1 MLMNP
6 FRELVAG
13 LRSLLRRTE
22 AESDLDDEVR
32 HYLEMAA
39 QERVRSGMSPADAER
54 AARVDIGGVEA
65 VKEEVR
71 WIGWEATVET
81 FVRDLRYAIRRLRQ
95 SPGFT
100 IVAVVSLALGIGA
113 NTAIFSLVNAT
124 LIQNLPVR
132 NSDELVYIH
141 GSSASQVF
149 SYPDF
154 NEIRRYN
161 TAFDGVIGWGG
172 VTVSMGSGEDV
183 ALTSGAIVTGNYFDV
198 LGVHAAIGRTI
209 TDADDMTP
217 DAHPVVV
224 IGDRLWQRRFNRD
237 PSVVGK
243 DVMINGRRFSII
255 GVMPRGF
262 EGAQL
267 GTVRDFFVPMMMQA
281 VIRPPRG
288 GYSGEMNPDLLHTR
302 GNRWLFA
309 LGRLKPGVTISAAT
323 ASLAGMLKEQ
333 QARDASDERNMSVTL
348 TPVDDGDVDSRP
360 QMVSA
365 AKLLMSVVGLVLLIA
380 CANVA
385 NLLLARSTS
394 RAREIAVRLSL
405 GASRGR
411 LVRQLLTESVL
422 LASVGGLAGLALAWL
437 TIHAFL
443 ASPPPVEALPMVVTF
458 SIDSRVL
465 VFTLLLSIAT
475 GVVFG
480 LMPALRA
487 SRPEL
492 APTLKDES
500 FTARQQPR
508 RVNVR
513 SVLVVAQV
521 AMSLLVLVS
530 ASLFLRS
537 LRESQAV
544 TPGFDAKRVLT
555 VPLSINLLRYTKAQG
570 RQFYEQVV
578 GRVKAMPGVESASLT
593 RWVPLSG
600 NNAVRG
606 LMIQGLDAKEQL
618 LRSENGG
625 SGRGNPNAT
634 FVQVIGNEYFR
645 TMGIRLVRGRDFT
658 VADLPDGGP
667 VVIINEAFAHAH
679 FPNVDPIG
687 QRLSVNGRNGPWA
700 EIVGVAADSKM
711 MRVAELPIP
720 NVYLPLA
727 QNHETGM
734 TLLVRTSV
742 DPRALAPSIA
752 REVHAIEKNL
762 PAANARSLSE
772 WVDLSLYLSRAG
784 TVALVVFGALAVLLA
799 SVGLYGVMSY
809 AVARRTKEL
818 GVRMALGATA
828 GDVLGQI
835 LREGIALVVA
845 GVLVGLLAAYG
856 ATNLLASFL
865 YGVSPRDVVSFT
877 AVPGLLVLVGVLA
890 CYLPARRATRVD
902 PMTALRHQ

>member
-1 MLMNP
+1 MNLV
-6 FRELVAG
+6 RELIAG
-13 LRSLLRRTE
+13 VRSLLRRND

-32 HYLEMAA
+32 HYLEMAT
-39 QERVRSGMSPADAER
+39 QERIRAGMPPADAER
-54 AARVDIGGVEA
+54 AARLDLGGVEA

-81 FVRDLRYAIRRLRQ
+81 FARDVRYAIRRLRQ

-113 NTAIFSLVNAT
+113 NTAIFSLVDAT
-124 LIQNLPVR
+124 LIQRLPVR
-132 NSDELVYIH
+132 SSGDLVYIR
-141 GSSASQVF
+141 GSSASQAF
-149 SYPDF
+149 SYPDLD
-154 NEIRRYN
+154 EIRRYN
-161 TAFDGVIGWGG
+161 TSFDGVIGWGG
-172 VTVSMGSGEDV
+172 VTVSLGSGDDV
-183 ALTSGAIVTGNYFDV
+183 SLASGAIVTGNYFDV

-209 TDADDMTP
+209 SDADDVTP
-217 DAHPVVV
+217 DAQPVVV
-224 IGDRLWQRRFNRD
+224 IGDRLWRRRFNRD

-243 DVMINGRRFSII
+243 DMMINGRRFSIT
-255 GVMPRGF
+255 GVMPSGF

-267 GTVRDFFVPMMMQA
+267 GIERDFFVPMMMQA
-281 VIRPPRG
+281 VVRPPRG

-309 LGRLKPGVTISAAT
+309 LGRLKPGVTIAAAT
-323 ASLAGMLKEQ
+323 ASLAGVLKEQ
-333 QARDASDERNMSVTL
+333 QTREASDERNMAVSL
-348 TPVDDGDVDSRP
+348 TPVDDGDPESRS
-360 QMVSA
+360 QIVSA

-437 TIHAFL
+437 TIHAVR
-443 ASPPPVEALPMVVTF
+443 AAPPPVEALPMVVSF
-458 SIDSRVL
+458 SIDGRVL

-480 LMPALRA
+480 LVPALRA

-500 FTARQQPR
+500 FSARRHHR
-508 RVNVR
+508 RVDGR
-513 SVLVVAQV
+513 SLLVVAQV

-544 TPGFDAKRVLT
+544 TTGFDAKRVLT

-570 RQFYEQVV
+570 RRFYEEVV
-578 GRVKAMPGVESASLT
+578 DRVKALPGVESASLT

-606 LMIQGLDAKEQL
+606 LMIQGGDATEQL

-625 SGRGNPNAT
+625 DGRGNPNAT
-634 FVQVIGNEYFR
+634 FVQVVGNDYFR

-658 VADLPDGGP
+658 TADIPDGAP
-667 VVIINEAFAHAH
+667 VVIVNQAFARAH
-679 FPNVDPIG
+679 FQGADPIG
-687 QRLSVNGRNGPWA
+687 RRLSVSGRNGPWA

-711 MRVAELPIP
+711 MRVAERPIP

-734 TLLVRTSV
+734 TLLIRTSV
-742 DPRALAPSIA
+742 DPRTLAPSVA
-752 REVHAIEKNL
+752 REIHTIEKNL

-784 TVALVVFGALAVLLA
+784 TLALVVFGALAVLLA

-828 GDVLGQI
+828 SDVLGQI

-845 GVLVGLLAAYG
+845 GIVVGLLAAYG
-856 ATNLLASFL
+856 ATSLLASFL

-877 AVPGLLVLVGVLA
+877 AVPGLLVLVGGLA